1 MNTKTSTESNS
12 AENKGLTSQELNS
25 ILSVV
30 DEIRSSRITK
40 RNNWIYK
47 SIVEKIHE
55 VSIKECDP
63 QSVLSNILSDYEE
76 EVQINESFIKV
87 WPEEATSGK
96 ENKRIENENLSFKIS
111 FIQAVAELYSSEREL
126 SSVFFKVD
134 LFRKGIISLESV
146 EILKKKG
153 INPRNLLEYIK
164 KKPHISHV
172 IALFHHLGFLEYIL
186 KQYQL
191 VDHIGVSKEIHSWI
205 GKRVSYDSVR
215 RAVKHFML
223 NEEYDKEYDS
233 PLEKIKELFPL

>member
-1 MNTKTSTESNS
+1 M
-12 AENKGLTSQELNS
+12 
-25 ILSVV
+25 
-30 DEIRSSRITK
+30 
-40 RNNWIYK
+40 
-47 SIVEKIHE
+47 
-55 VSIKECDP
+55 
-63 QSVLSNILSDYEE
+63 
-76 EVQINESFIKV
+76 
-87 WPEEATSGK
+87 
-96 ENKRIENENLSFKIS
+96 
-111 FIQAVAELYSSEREL
+111 
-126 SSVFFKVD
+126 
-134 LFRKGIISLESV
+134 FRKGIISLESV